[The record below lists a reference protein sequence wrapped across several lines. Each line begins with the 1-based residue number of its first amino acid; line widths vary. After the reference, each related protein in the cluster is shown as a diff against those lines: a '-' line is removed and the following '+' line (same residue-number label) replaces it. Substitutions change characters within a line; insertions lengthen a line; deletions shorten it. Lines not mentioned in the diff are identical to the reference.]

1 MGYGNG
7 EGASR
12 ARGGRLF
19 VECYPEPG
27 FPLND
32 GFLGTVSKSDSGTHT
47 AGTRNIK
54 VKSYET
60 AYRVLPRQAPPDP
73 L

>member
-27 FPLND
+27 FPLYD
-32 GFLGTVSKSDSGTHT
+32 GFLGTVSKSDSGTH
-47 AGTRNIK
+47 AQLERGISK
-54 VKSYET
+54 
-60 AYRVLPRQAPPDP
+60 
-73 L
+73 